1 MQYYYID
8 AGIVMIQYSQ
18 ENSLNFPTLVCSKCG
33 GKRNMNGKGRGSL
46 ARGVLGERISNGWG
60 ALGHGKE
67 GGRRGSSAAFSGRR
81 RTSKKGGLARGKG
94 YARP

>member
-1 MQYYYID
+1 MQYYYVD
-8 AGIVMIQYSQ
+8 AGIVIIQYSQ

-67 GGRRGSSAAFSGRR
+67 GRKRGEQCCIKWTREKEGRA
-81 RTSKKGGLARGKG
+81 SKKGGVVLS
-94 YARP
+94 